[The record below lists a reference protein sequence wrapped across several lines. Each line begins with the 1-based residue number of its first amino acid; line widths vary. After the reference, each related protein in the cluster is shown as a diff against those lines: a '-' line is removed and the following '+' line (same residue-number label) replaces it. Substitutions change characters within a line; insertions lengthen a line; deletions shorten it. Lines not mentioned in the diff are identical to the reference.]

1 MFAVECNSPQLWFCI
16 AALETGLTTHGT
28 SVIIERFSMTFTANG
43 NKLNFCRLSSTL
55 CTVESKYLN
64 LL

>member
-1 MFAVECNSPQLWFCI
+1 
-16 AALETGLTTHGT
+16 
-28 SVIIERFSMTFTANG
+28 MTFTANG

-64 LL
+64 LLWIVRDYFLFLCDLFKDYKERIENQR